1 MRCLFQTAFVRF
13 TYFHSVCFTAKS
25 MLFSATSMSRS
36 GGRLRCH
43 ASLITTWLNFR
54 SCEFCV
60 YHSCPL
66 VVSSLNQIS
75 CDFLLTCLKNS
86 SRREV
91 VQRWWRSQLL
101 AGWLMSAVCSSRDRA
116 LGLSMLQET
125 NVFSCSQMYNYLIML
140 NKNKMK
146 HLFIYLF
153 SPSPP
158 KSGSRIWCPDP
169 SGTRLLGGGTKKKN
183 NWEENERTFPRDVAQ
198 VHVHKKTE
206 SISEVREGDLCT
218 ESDIVLWLGC
228 LWADQ

>member
-1 MRCLFQTAFVRF
+1 
-13 TYFHSVCFTAKS
+13 
-25 MLFSATSMSRS
+25 MLFIATSMSRS

-43 ASLITTWLNFR
+43 ASLITTWLNSR

-169 SGTRLLGGGTKKKN
+169 SGTRLLGGGGPKKK
-183 NWEENERTFPRDVAQ
+183 
-198 VHVHKKTE
+198 KTIQRRMKE
-206 SISEVREGDLCT
+206 HFQEMWLRCMFTKRLSQYLKSVRET
-218 ESDIVLWLGC
+218 FVLKVTLYFHLAVSGPTNK
-228 LWADQ
+228 A